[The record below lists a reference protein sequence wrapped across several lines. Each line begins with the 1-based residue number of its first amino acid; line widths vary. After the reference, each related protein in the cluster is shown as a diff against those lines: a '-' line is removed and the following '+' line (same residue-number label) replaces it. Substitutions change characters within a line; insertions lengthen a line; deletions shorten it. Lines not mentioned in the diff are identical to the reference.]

1 MTSHLLTPADTAPPT
16 GAAATAPEAPEGIS
30 PAQAA
35 DLRALLAI
43 RENAAEKPAAA
54 AAQSYEAAAWRHLK
68 DDTGPQAQEAAQL
81 LAVALRGVQR
91 RSAGISAEAV
101 LAVLFSQVLLGPRIS
116 FEEVA
121 MRAQMLS
128 ELDVAD
134 VLERAESTA
143 RRAGLL
149 ARRCF
154 ERQRFPSEHLR
165 RAVKLACGVKLS
177 EKTAD
182 ALKLP
187 APLPWDS
194 FHDGHLASRRAAW
207 ALGIVRWSRSADQKA
222 LMRLTAA
229 AAALAERMDLEGA
242 ALERAAALFTA
253 RRPVVLLGQINLYT
267 VKLVHDLWLADPS
280 VAVVS
285 LRPMPQKREK
295 RDPCDPPR
303 QRNPFHVFA
312 IPFLEDPEGRIA
324 DLLGVDHFPSLIEPR
339 LGGFTVTAATGLA
352 SLVTLPRR
360 DRRARGFAVPAWMR
374 TLAEIGLLARW
385 EDGGI
390 GQTTE
395 MHSAAVRLK
404 FLSLYEELIRTP
416 LLDERRVFG
425 PEGEAVNHVRKH
437 LEEKRAEV
445 IALLAEA
452 KTEAQTEIEETKK
465 AEARRDAE
473 ARRREAASAPV
484 VLKRRRLVLET
495 PGRNRAPSS
504 AQKTVEKAVE
514 KTVQK
519 ASPQSAAASRRR
531 VLTVRC
537 AAAPGPAVE
546 DGQKAAPKART
557 TNSMKASPHPK
568 STTRKDAA

>member
-1 MTSHLLTPADTAPPT
+1 MTSPVFTLVEEPAAMDL
-16 GAAATAPEAPEGIS
+16 EAPAGIS

-43 RENAAEKPAAA
+43 RENAADKPAAA
-54 AAQSYEAAAWRHLK
+54 SAQSYEAAAWRHLK
-68 DDTGPQAQEAAQL
+68 DDTGPQAQETAQL

-91 RSAGISAEAV
+91 RSSGVSAEAV
-101 LAVLFSQVLLGPRIS
+101 LAVLISQVLLSPRVS
-116 FEEVA
+116 FEEVT

-134 VLERAESTA
+134 VLERAEATA
-143 RRAGLL
+143 RRAGLH

-207 ALGIVRWSRSADQKA
+207 ALGIVRWARPADQKA

-229 AAALAERMDLEGA
+229 AAALAERMDLDGA

-280 VAVVS
+280 IAVVS
-285 LRPMPQKREK
+285 LRPMPPKREK

-303 QRNPFHVFA
+303 PRNPFHVFG

-324 DLLGVDHFPSLIEPR
+324 GLLGVDHFPCLIEPR
-339 LGGFTVTAATGLA
+339 LGGFCATAATGLA

-385 EDGGI
+385 EDGGV

-425 PEGEAVNHVRKH
+425 PEGEAVNHVRRH

-452 KTEAQTEIEETKK
+452 KSDAQAEIEETKK
-465 AEARRDAE
+465 AQARRDAE
-473 ARRREAASAPV
+473 ARRQSAAPAPVVMKRTRRTLKKPARKPGMKAAERPSMKAAAAASA
-484 VLKRRRLVLET
+484 E
-495 PGRNRAPSS
+495 AP
-504 AQKTVEKAVE
+504 
-514 KTVQK
+514 
-519 ASPQSAAASRRR
+519 RR
-531 VLTVRC
+531 VLTVR
-537 AAAPGPAVE
+537 APQEQRTDAREPEGP
-546 DGQKAAPKART
+546 GAPVKGGPSAKLPRKT
-557 TNSMKASPHPK
+557 T
-568 STTRKDAA
+568 TQKDAA

>member
-1 MTSHLLTPADTAPPT
+1 MTTPVFTLLEPAAPD
-16 GAAATAPEAPEGIS
+16 AEAPAGIP

-43 RENAAEKPAAA
+43 PENAAEKPAAA
-54 AAQSYEAAAWRHLK
+54 AAQSYEAAAWRHLQ
-68 DDTGPQAQEAAQL
+68 DDTGPQAQETAQL

-101 LAVLFSQVLLGPRIS
+101 LAVLLSQVLLGPRIS

-134 VLERAESTA
+134 VLERAEATA
-143 RRAGLL
+143 RRAGLA
-149 ARRCF
+149 ARRFF

-165 RAVKLACGVKLS
+165 RAVQLACGVKLS

-194 FHDGHLASRRAAW
+194 FHDGHPASRRAAW
-207 ALGIVRWSRSADQKA
+207 ALGIVRWSLPADQKA

-280 VAVVS
+280 ITVVS
-285 LRPMPQKREK
+285 LRPMPPKRAK
-295 RDPCDPPR
+295 ADPGDPPR
-303 QRNPFHVFA
+303 RRNPFHVFG
-312 IPFLEDPEGRIA
+312 IPFLEDPEGKVA
-324 DLLGVDHFPSLIEPR
+324 GLLGVDHFPCLIEPR
-339 LGGFTVTAATGLA
+339 LGGFTATAATGLA

-374 TLAEIGLLARW
+374 TMAEIGLLARW
-385 EDGGI
+385 EDGGV

-416 LLDERRVFG
+416 LLHERRVFG
-425 PEGEAVNHVRKH
+425 PEGEAVNHVRAH

-452 KTEAQTEIEETKK
+452 KSEAQAEIEETKR
-465 AEARRDAE
+465 AQARRDAE
-473 ARRREAASAPV
+473 ARRREAADAPV
-484 VLKRRRLVLET
+484 VQKRGRRASVKPGRPDVRKGGAKPALNPDEGARRRT
-495 PGRNRAPSS
+495 
-504 AQKTVEKAVE
+504 
-514 KTVQK
+514 
-519 ASPQSAAASRRR
+519 
-531 VLTVRC
+531 LTVRAVPQEERVDALKTGE
-537 AAAPGPAVE
+537 AAKPSGKP
-546 DGQKAAPKART
+546 
-557 TNSMKASPHPK
+557 SPE
-568 STTRKDAA
+568 KDAA

>member
-1 MTSHLLTPADTAPPT
+1 MTAPVFTLVEP
-16 GAAATAPEAPEGIS
+16 AAPAESAAMDPEAPAGIS

-54 AAQSYEAAAWRHLK
+54 AGQSYEAAAWRHLK
-68 DDTGPQAQEAAQL
+68 DDTGPQAQETAQL

-116 FEEVA
+116 YEEVA

-134 VLERAESTA
+134 VLERAEATA
-143 RRAGLL
+143 RRAGLQ
-149 ARRCF
+149 ARRFF

-177 EKTAD
+177 ESTAD

-194 FHDGHLASRRAAW
+194 FHDGHPASRRAAW
-207 ALGIVRWSRSADQKA
+207 ALGIVRWSLAADQKA

-229 AAALAERMDLEGA
+229 AAMLAEQMDLEGA

-280 VAVVS
+280 IAVVS

-303 QRNPFHVFA
+303 QRNPFHVFG

-339 LGGFTVTAATGLA
+339 LGGFTATAATGLA

-385 EDGGI
+385 EDGGV

-404 FLSLYEELIRTP
+404 FLSLYQELIRTP
-416 LLDERRVFG
+416 LLEERRVFG
-425 PEGEAVNHVRKH
+425 PEGEAVSHVRAH

-452 KTEAQTEIEETKK
+452 KSEAQAEIEETKK

-473 ARRREAASAPV
+473 ARRREASRAPV
-484 VLKRRRLVLET
+484 VQKRSRRALEKPAQK
-495 PGRNRAPSS
+495 PGRASVSKSGAKP
-504 AQKTVEKAVE
+504 AVKTADGSV
-514 KTVQK
+514 
-519 ASPQSAAASRRR
+519 RRR
-531 VLTVRC
+531 VLTVR
-537 AAAPGPAVE
+537 AAPAPSPQEGRSGVVNSVKTGTA
-546 DGQKAAPKART
+546 QKP
-557 TNSMKASPHPK
+557 
-568 STTRKDAA
+568 STKPSAKPSAGHSTQKDAA